1 MINTPSK
8 INRWML
14 FKLPAAWL
22 SGVRLSLINDSRCE
36 VKVKFKW
43 INQNP
48 YRSMFWAVQGMAAEL
63 TTGMLLTNSIQN
75 SKANISMLLVSNKSN
90 FHKKAVGKIT
100 FICEEGENAK
110 KLINSTI
117 QNITS
122 KAWFKAKGYDETGDL
137 VSEFD
142 FEWSC
147 KKRNNGQEFL

>member
-122 KAWFKAKGYDETGDL
+122 KAWFKVEGFDETGDL

-147 KKRNNGQEFL
+147 KKRNNG

>member
-1 MINTPSK
+1 MIISPSK

-63 TTGMLLTNSIQN
+63 TTGMLLTKCIQDSN
-75 SKANISMLLVSNKSN
+75 ANISMLLVGNKSN
-90 FHKKAVGKIT
+90 FYKKAVGKIT
-100 FICEEGENAK
+100 FTCEEGENAK

-122 KAWFKAKGYDETGDL
+122 KAWFKVEGFDETGDL

-147 KKRNNGQEFL
+147 KKRNNG

>member
-1 MINTPSK
+1 MINSPSK

-75 SKANISMLLVSNKSN
+75 SKANISMLLVSNKSS
-90 FHKKAVGKIT
+90 FYKKAVGKLT
-100 FICEEGENAK
+100 FTCEEGENAK

-122 KAWFKAKGYDETGDL
+122 KAWFKVKGFDETGDL

-147 KKRNNGQEFL
+147 KKRSNG

>member
-1 MINTPSK
+1 MINTPNK

-122 KAWFKAKGYDETGDL
+122 KAWFKAKGYDETGDI

-147 KKRNNGQEFL
+147 KKRNNG

>member
-1 MINTPSK
+1 MINSTGK

-14 FKLPAAWL
+14 LKLPAAWL

-63 TTGMLLTNSIQN
+63 STGMLLTNSIQN
-75 SKANISMLLVSNKSN
+75 SNANISMLLVSNKSS

-100 FICEEGENAK
+100 FICKEGENTK

-147 KKRNNGQEFL
+147 KKRNNG